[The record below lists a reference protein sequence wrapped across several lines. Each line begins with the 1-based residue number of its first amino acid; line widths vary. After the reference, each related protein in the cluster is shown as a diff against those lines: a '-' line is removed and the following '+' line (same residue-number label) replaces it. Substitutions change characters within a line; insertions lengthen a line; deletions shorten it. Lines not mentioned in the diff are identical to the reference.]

1 MKRLGI
7 VLLQSLPSTIDN
19 VEKLK
24 NEIFEKYPEEV
35 IGIHEFH
42 LWSLMHGQV
51 VANLHVSYRDTEVCL
66 CLGFHRVYTLMIPR
80 ES

>member
-24 NEIFEKYPEEV
+24 NEIFENYPEEV

-66 CLGFHRVYTLMIPR
+66 CLGFH
-80 ES
+80 